1 MIPILYE
8 SNTTNFNTNGIGRL
22 SDAITCI
29 VTEERNG
36 QYELQMT
43 YPLDG
48 ALYNDLQVSRI
59 IWAVP
64 SDGEEEQAFRIYK
77 VSRPISGIVTVYAE
91 HISYQ
96 LSCVP
101 VSRYSATSA
110 AAAMSG
116 LASHAAVDCPFTFWT
131 DLTTSGDFSVDAPAG
146 IRSMLGGT
154 EGSILDVFGG
164 EYKWDNYVVRL
175 YAHRGADNGVTLRY
189 GKNITDLKQEENIT
203 NTVTGVYP
211 YWQDSDGNY
220 VELTQKV
227 VLSANAGNFPYPR
240 VAVVDC
246 SQEFETQPTQQ
257 QLLDWANDY
266 IGKAGIGI
274 PSVSIDVSFVALW
287 QTEQYKD
294 IAPLERVKLCD
305 TVTVEYEKLGV
316 SAKAK
321 VISTEYDVLAERYN
335 SIGIGDAKSTLTEQ
349 FLSQQQ
355 QLNNQQSQINEKPS
369 KSFMEEAIENATNW
383 INGVNGGY
391 VVLHKNANDQ
401 PYEILIMDTP
411 DIETAQKVWRWNQ
424 GGLGYSAS
432 GYQGPYTTAITQDGA
447 IVADFIT
454 AGTMLA
460 NIIKGGTLTL
470 GGNGNGNGVCQVLNA
485 SGTVIV
491 KIDNTGI
498 DVNAGSIDVNSSN
511 EENVVVQ
518 CTSTKTNPNGTVTK
532 RKTVVT
538 PIGIRAYLQDDAS
551 GTKNVMIF
559 EAGSIR
565 AGTFSGTIDNPGTI
579 TQGSYMSAT
588 RVEAGNGDSGSFMD
602 GSGND
607 IRVQKGIITSF

>member
-8 SNTTNFNTNGIGRL
+8 SNTTSFNTNGIGRL

-203 NTVTGVYP
+203 NTVT
-211 YWQDSDGNY
+211 
-220 VELTQKV
+220 
-227 VLSANAGNFPYPR
+227 
-240 VAVVDC
+240 
-246 SQEFETQPTQQ
+246 
-257 QLLDWANDY
+257 
-266 IGKAGIGI
+266 
-274 PSVSIDVSFVALW
+274 
-287 QTEQYKD
+287 
-294 IAPLERVKLCD
+294 
-305 TVTVEYEKLGV
+305 
-316 SAKAK
+316 
-321 VISTEYDVLAERYN
+321 AE
-335 SIGIGDAKSTLTEQ
+335 
-349 FLSQQQ
+349 
-355 QLNNQQSQINEKPS
+355 
-369 KSFMEEAIENATNW
+369 
-383 INGVNGGY
+383 
-391 VVLHKNANDQ
+391 
-401 PYEILIMDTP
+401 
-411 DIETAQKVWRWNQ
+411 
-424 GGLGYSAS
+424 
-432 GYQGPYTTAITQDGA
+432 
-447 IVADFIT
+447 
-454 AGTMLA
+454 
-460 NIIKGGTLTL
+460 
-470 GGNGNGNGVCQVLNA
+470 
-485 SGTVIV
+485 
-491 KIDNTGI
+491 
-498 DVNAGSIDVNSSN
+498 
-511 EENVVVQ
+511 
-518 CTSTKTNPNGTVTK
+518 
-532 RKTVVT
+532 
-538 PIGIRAYLQDDAS
+538 
-551 GTKNVMIF
+551 
-559 EAGSIR
+559 
-565 AGTFSGTIDNPGTI
+565 
-579 TQGSYMSAT
+579 
-588 RVEAGNGDSGSFMD
+588 
-602 GSGND
+602 
-607 IRVQKGIITSF
+607 

>member
-8 SNTTNFNTNGIGRL
+8 SNTTSFNTNGIGRL

-101 VSRYSATSA
+101 VSRYSAASA

-164 EYKWDNYVVRL
+164 EYKWDNYIVRL

-246 SQEFETQPTQQ
+246 SQEFETKPTQQ

-432 GYQGPYTTAITQDGA
+432 GYQGQYTTAITQDGA

-454 AGTMLA
+454 VGTMLA

-498 DVNAGSIDVNSSN
+498 DVNAGSIDVNSSD

-518 CTSTKTNPNGTVTK
+518 CTSTKTNPNGTVTR
-532 RKTVVT
+532 RKTVIT
-538 PIGIRAYLQDDAS
+538 PMGIRSYVQDDAS
-551 GTKNVMIF
+551 GTKNVMIL

-579 TQGSYMSAT
+579 TQGSYMSAS
-588 RVEAGNGDSGSFMD
+588 RLEAGNGDSGSFMD

-607 IRVQKGIITSF
+607 IRVQSGIITSF

>member
-8 SNTTNFNTNGIGRL
+8 SNTTSFNTNGIGRL

-101 VSRYSATSA
+101 ISRYSATSA

-424 GGLGYSAS
+424 GGLGYSDS

-454 AGTMLA
+454 VGTMMA

-498 DVNAGSIDVNSSN
+498 DVNAGSIDVNSSD

-518 CTSTKTNPNGTVTK
+518 CTSTKTNPNGTVTR
-532 RKTVVT
+532 RKTVIT
-538 PIGIRAYLQDDAS
+538 PMGIRSYVQDDAS
-551 GTKNVMIF
+551 GTKNVMIL

-579 TQGSYMSAT
+579 TQGSYMSAS
-588 RVEAGNGDSGSFMD
+588 RLEAGNGDSGSFMD

-607 IRVQKGIITSF
+607 IRVQSGIITSF

>member
-1 MIPILYE
+1 MIPILHE

-77 VSRPISGIVTVYAE
+77 VSRPISGIVTIYAE

-116 LASHAAVDCPFTFWT
+116 LKSHAAVDCPFTFWT

-227 VLSANAGNFPYPR
+227 VLSENAGNFPYPR

-246 SQEFETQPTQQ
+246 SQEFEQQPTQQ

-266 IGKAGIGI
+266 IGKAGIGV
-274 PSVSIDVSFVALW
+274 PAVSIVVSFVALW

-335 SIGIGDAKSTLTEQ
+335 SIGIGDTRSSLTTQ
-349 FLSQQQ
+349 IVDQQK
-355 QLNNQQSQINEKPS
+355 QINDKPS
-369 KSFMEEAIENATNW
+369 KGYMDNAISNATNW
-383 INGVNGGY
+383 ITGGIGGY
-391 VVLHKNANDQ
+391 VIFHRNADGQ
-401 PYEILIMDTP
+401 PDEILIMDTP
-411 DIETAQKVWRWNQ
+411 NIETAQNVWRWNQ
-424 GGLGYSAS
+424 GGFGHSSS
-432 GYQGPYTTAITQDGA
+432 GYDGPYTTAITQDGA

-454 AGTMLA
+454 VGTMLA

-470 GGNGNGNGVCQVLNA
+470 GGDENGNGVCQVLDANGNIVVKLDVNGITA
-485 SGTVIV
+485 TQGSFEGTVKAKSGVVGPWSFTETSFICL
-491 KIDNTGI
+491 NTESGGYAI
-498 DVNAGSIDVNSSN
+498 QI
-511 EENVVVQ
+511 
-518 CTSTKTNPNGTVTK
+518 TKQPNGTYSLIS
-532 RKTVVT
+532 RGA
-538 PIGIRAYLQDDAS
+538 IDIQGSAAFENGINVS
-551 GTKNVMIF
+551 GGKSWFYGNVEVQGELHCTDGF
-559 EAGSIR
+559 TGSFVAGS
-565 AGTFSGTIDNPGTI
+565 
-579 TQGSYMSAT
+579 T
-588 RVEAGNGDSGSFMD
+588 RINVD
-602 GSGND
+602 G
-607 IRVQKGIITSF
+607 GIITGIE

>member
-8 SNTTNFNTNGIGRL
+8 SNTTSFNTNGIGRL

-101 VSRYSATSA
+101 ISRYSATSA

-321 VISTEYDVLAERYN
+321 VISTEYDVLAERYK

-349 FLSQQQ
+349 FLNQQQ
-355 QLNNQQSQINEKPS
+355 QLNNQQLQINGKPS

-424 GGLGYSAS
+424 GGLGYSDS

-447 IVADFIT
+447 IVADFIAT
-454 AGTMLA
+454 GTMLA

-511 EENVVVQ
+511 EENVVVN
-518 CTSTKTNPNGTVTK
+518 CTSTKTNPNGTVSR
-532 RKTVVT
+532 RKTVIT
-538 PIGIRAYLQDDAS
+538 PMGIRSYLQDDAA
-551 GTKNVMIF
+551 GIKNVMIL

-579 TQGSYMSAT
+579 TQGSYMSAS
-588 RVEAGNGDSGSFMD
+588 RLMAGNGESGNFMD

-607 IRVQKGIITSF
+607 IRVQSGIITSF

>member
-8 SNTTNFNTNGIGRL
+8 SNITNFNTNGIGRL

-227 VLSANAGNFPYPR
+227 VFSANAGNFPYPR

-246 SQEFETQPTQQ
+246 SQEFETQPTQK

-305 TVTVEYEKLGV
+305 TVTAEYEKLGV
-316 SAKAK
+316 SVKAK

-498 DVNAGSIDVNSSN
+498 DVNAGSIDVNSSD

-518 CTSTKTNPNGTVTK
+518 CTSTKTNPNGTVTR
-532 RKTVVT
+532 RKTVIT
-538 PIGIRAYLQDDAS
+538 PMGIRSYVQDDAS
-551 GTKNVMIF
+551 GTKNVMIL

-579 TQGSYMSAT
+579 TQGSYMSAS
-588 RVEAGNGDSGSFMD
+588 RLEAGNGDSGSFMD

-607 IRVQKGIITSF
+607 IRVQGGIITSF

>member
-189 GKNITDLKQEENIT
+189 GKNITDLQQEENIT

-321 VISTEYDVLAERYN
+321 VIRTEYDVLAERYN

-349 FLSQQQ
+349 FLNQQQ

-424 GGLGYSAS
+424 GGLGYSDS

-447 IVADFIT
+447 IVADFVT

-470 GGNGNGNGVCQVLNA
+470 GGSENGNGICQVLDEN
-485 SGTVIV
+485 GNVIV
-491 KIDNTGI
+491 KLDLNGI
-498 DVNAGSIDVNSSN
+498 TATAGNFSGEINS
-511 EENVVVQ
+511 
-518 CTSTKTNPNGTVTK
+518 K
-532 RKTVVT
+532 
-538 PIGIRAYLQDDAS
+538 
-551 GTKNVMIF
+551 
-559 EAGSIR
+559 
-565 AGTFSGTIDNPGTI
+565 SGTIGPWRFTETTFICLNTDSGDYAIQITRQSDGTYSFI
-579 TQGSYMSAT
+579 SRGRIDIQGSASFEDGITVSGEKSWFYGD
-588 RVEAGNGDSGSFMD
+588 VEVQGALRSTEGFSGSFMA
-602 GSGND
+602 GSSNV
-607 IRVQKGIITSF
+607 RVQGGMITDVS

>member
-8 SNTTNFNTNGIGRL
+8 SNTTSFNTNGIGRL

-101 VSRYSATSA
+101 ISRYSATSA

-175 YAHRGADNGVTLRY
+175 YAHRGADNGVALRY
-189 GKNITDLKQEENIT
+189 GKNITDLQQEENIT

-321 VISTEYDVLAERYN
+321 VIRTEYDVLAERYN

-349 FLSQQQ
+349 FLNQQQ
-355 QLNNQQSQINEKPS
+355 QLNNQQAQINEKPS

-432 GYQGPYTTAITQDGA
+432 GYQGPYTTAITQAGA

-470 GGNGNGNGVCQVLNA
+470 GGNGNGNGICQVLNA
-485 SGTVIV
+485 SGAVIV
-491 KIDNTGI
+491 KIDNSGI

>member
-8 SNTTNFNTNGIGRL
+8 SNITNFNSNGIGRL

-43 YPLDG
+43 YPIDG

-64 SDGEEEQAFRIYK
+64 SDGEDEQAFRIYK
-77 VSRPISGIVTVYAE
+77 ISRPISGIVTVYAE

-116 LASHAAVDCPFTFWT
+116 LASHAAVNCPFTFWT

-146 IRSMLGGT
+146 IRSVLGGT

-189 GKNITDLKQEENIT
+189 GKNITDLQQEENIT
-203 NTVTGVYP
+203 NTITGVYP
-211 YWQDSDGNY
+211 FWKDSDGNY

-257 QLLDWANDY
+257 QLLSWANDY
-266 IGKAGIGI
+266 ISRTGVGI

-305 TVTVEYEKLGV
+305 TVTVDYEKLGV

-355 QLNNQQSQINEKPS
+355 EMYRQQSQINEKPS
-369 KSFMEEAIENATNW
+369 KNFMQEAIENATNW

-401 PYEILIMDTP
+401 PYEILIMNTP
-411 DIETAQKVWRWNQ
+411 DIETATKVWRWNQ
-424 GGLGYSAS
+424 GGLGYSKS

-454 AGTMLA
+454 IGTMLA

-470 GGNGNGNGVCQVLNA
+470 GGNGNGNGICQVLNA
-485 SGTVIV
+485 SGAVIV
-491 KIDNTGI
+491 KIDNSGI

-538 PIGIRAYLQDDAS
+538 PMGIRAYLQDDAS

>member
-8 SNTTNFNTNGIGRL
+8 SNITNFNSNGIGRL

-43 YPLDG
+43 YPMDG

-116 LASHAAVDCPFTFWT
+116 LASHAAVNCPFTFWT

-146 IRSMLGGT
+146 IRSVMGGT

-175 YAHRGADNGVTLRY
+175 YANRGADNGVTLRY
-189 GKNITDLKQEENIT
+189 GKNITDLQQEENIT
-203 NTVTGVYP
+203 NTITGVYP
-211 YWQDSDGNY
+211 FWQDSDGNY

-246 SQEFETQPTQQ
+246 SQEFEEQPTQQ
-257 QLLDWANDY
+257 QLLSWANDY
-266 IGKAGIGI
+266 ISRTGVGI

-305 TVTVEYEKLGV
+305 TVTVEYDKLGV

-321 VISTEYDVLAERYN
+321 VISTEYDVLAERYK

-355 QLNNQQSQINEKPS
+355 EMYRQQSQINEKPS
-369 KSFMEEAIENATNW
+369 KNFMQEAIENATNW

-391 VVLHKNANDQ
+391 VVLNKNANDQ
-401 PYEILIMDTP
+401 PYEILIMNTP
-411 DIETAQKVWRWNQ
+411 DIETATKVWRWNQ
-424 GGLGYSAS
+424 GGLGYSKS

-454 AGTMLA
+454 TGTMLA

-470 GGNGNGNGVCQVLNA
+470 GGNGNGNGICQVLNA
-485 SGTVIV
+485 SGAVIV

-498 DVNAGSIDVNSSN
+498 DVNAGSIDVNSSD

-518 CTSTKTNPNGTVTK
+518 CTSTKTNPNGTVTR
-532 RKTVVT
+532 RKTVIT
-538 PIGIRAYLQDDAS
+538 PMGIRSYVQDDAS
-551 GTKNVMIF
+551 GTKNVMIL

-579 TQGSYMSAT
+579 TQGSYMSAS
-588 RVEAGNGDSGSFMD
+588 RLEAGNGDSGSFMD

-607 IRVQKGIITSF
+607 IRVQSGIITSF

>member
-36 QYELQMT
+36 QYELQMA

-48 ALYNDLQVSRI
+48 SLYNDLQVSRI

-116 LASHAAVDCPFTFWT
+116 MASHAAVNCPFTFWT
-131 DLTTSGDFSVDAPAG
+131 DLTTPGSFSVDVPAG
-146 IRSMLGGT
+146 IRSILGGT
-154 EGSILDVFGG
+154 KGSILDVFGG

-246 SQEFETQPTQQ
+246 SQEFETKPTQQ

-411 DIETAQKVWRWNQ
+411 NIETAQKVWRWNQ

-518 CTSTKTNPNGTVTK
+518 CTSTKTNPDGAVTR
-532 RKTVVT
+532 RKTIVT
-538 PIGIRAYLQDDAS
+538 PMGIRILMQDDY
-551 GTKNVMIF
+551 GNKNVTDI
-559 EAGSIR
+559 EAGSIMT
-565 AGTFSGTIDNPGTI
+565 GTFSGTIDDPGII
-579 TQGSYMSAT
+579 TQGSFMGTSMIT
-588 RVEAGNGDSGSFMD
+588 AGNGEYGSFMD

-607 IRVQKGIITSF
+607 IRVQGGIITSF

>member
-8 SNTTNFNTNGIGRL
+8 SNITNFNSNGIGRL

-43 YPLDG
+43 YPMDG

-116 LASHAAVDCPFTFWT
+116 LASHAAVNCPFTFWT

-146 IRSMLGGT
+146 IRSVMGGT

-175 YAHRGADNGVTLRY
+175 YANRGADNGVTLRY
-189 GKNITDLKQEENIT
+189 GKNITDLQQEENIT
-203 NTVTGVYP
+203 NTITGVYP
-211 YWQDSDGNY
+211 FWQDSDGNY

-246 SQEFETQPTQQ
+246 SQEFEEQPTQQ
-257 QLLDWANDY
+257 QLLSWANDY
-266 IGKAGIGI
+266 ISRTGVGI
-274 PSVSIDVSFVALW
+274 PSVSIDVSFVALG

-305 TVTVEYEKLGV
+305 TVTVEYDKLGV

-335 SIGIGDAKSTLTEQ
+335 SIGIGDTKSTLTEQ

-355 QLNNQQSQINEKPS
+355 EMYRQQSQINEKPS
-369 KSFMEEAIENATNW
+369 KNFMQEAIENATNW

-391 VVLHKNANDQ
+391 VVLNKNANDQ
-401 PYEILIMDTP
+401 PYEILIMNTP
-411 DIETAQKVWRWNQ
+411 DIETATKVWRWNQ
-424 GGLGYSAS
+424 GGLGYSKS

-454 AGTMLA
+454 TGTMLA

-470 GGNGNGNGVCQVLNA
+470 GGNGNGNGICQVLNA
-485 SGTVIV
+485 SGAVIV
-491 KIDNTGI
+491 KIDNSGI

>member
-498 DVNAGSIDVNSSN
+498 DVNAGSIDVNSSD

-518 CTSTKTNPNGTVTK
+518 CTSTKTNPNGTVTR
-532 RKTVVT
+532 RKTVIT
-538 PIGIRAYLQDDAS
+538 PMGIRSYVQDDAS
-551 GTKNVMIF
+551 GTKNVMIL
-559 EAGSIR
+559 EAGSVR

-579 TQGSYMSAT
+579 TQGSYMSAS
-588 RVEAGNGDSGSFMD
+588 RLEAGNGDSGSFMD

>member
-8 SNTTNFNTNGIGRL
+8 SNITNFNTNGIGRL

-321 VISTEYDVLAERYN
+321 VISTEYDVLAERYK

-498 DVNAGSIDVNSSN
+498 DVNAGSIDVNSSD

-518 CTSTKTNPNGTVTK
+518 CTSTKTNPNGTVTR
-532 RKTVVT
+532 RKTVIT
-538 PIGIRAYLQDDAS
+538 PMGIRSYVQDDAS
-551 GTKNVMIF
+551 GTKNVMIL

-579 TQGSYMSAT
+579 TQGSYMSAS
-588 RVEAGNGDSGSFMD
+588 RLEAGNGDSGSFMD

-607 IRVQKGIITSF
+607 IRVQGGIITSF

>member
-36 QYELQMT
+36 QYELRMT

-189 GKNITDLKQEENIT
+189 GKNITDLQQEENIT

-240 VAVVDC
+240 VTVVDC

-321 VISTEYDVLAERYN
+321 VISTEYDVLAERYK

-355 QLNNQQSQINEKPS
+355 QLNNQQAQINEKPS

-411 DIETAQKVWRWNQ
+411 NIETAQKVWRWNQ
-424 GGLGYSAS
+424 GGLGYSAN

-454 AGTMLA
+454 AGTMIA

-511 EENVVVQ
+511 EENVVVN
-518 CTSTKTNPNGTVTK
+518 CTSTKTNPNGTVSR
-532 RKTVVT
+532 RKTVIT
-538 PIGIRAYLQDDAS
+538 PMGIRSYLQDDAA
-551 GTKNVMIF
+551 GIKNVMIL

-579 TQGSYMSAT
+579 TQGSYMSAS
-588 RVEAGNGDSGSFMD
+588 RLMAGNGESGNFMD

-607 IRVQKGIITSF
+607 IRVQSGIITSF

>member
-8 SNTTNFNTNGIGRL
+8 SNTTSFNTNGIGRL

-77 VSRPISGIVTVYAE
+77 VSRTISGIVTVYAE

-101 VSRYSATSA
+101 VSRYSAASA

-189 GKNITDLKQEENIT
+189 GKNITDLQQEENIT

-227 VLSANAGNFPYPR
+227 VLSANAGNFPYSR
-240 VAVVDC
+240 VTVVDC
-246 SQEFETQPTQQ
+246 SQEFETQPTQE

-316 SAKAK
+316 SVKAK

-411 DIETAQKVWRWNQ
+411 NIETAQKVWRWNQ

-498 DVNAGSIDVNSSN
+498 DVNAGSIDVNSSD

-518 CTSTKTNPNGTVTK
+518 CTSTKTNPDGAVTR
-532 RKTVVT
+532 RKTIVT
-538 PIGIRAYLQDDAS
+538 PMGIRILMQDDY
-551 GTKNVMIF
+551 GNKNVTDI
-559 EAGSIR
+559 EAGSIMT
-565 AGTFSGTIDNPGTI
+565 GTFSGTIDDPGII
-579 TQGSYMSAT
+579 TQGSFMGTSMIT
-588 RVEAGNGDSGSFMD
+588 AGNGEYGSFMD

-607 IRVQKGIITSF
+607 IRVQGGIITSF

>member
-1 MIPILYE
+1 M
-8 SNTTNFNTNGIGRL
+8 
-22 SDAITCI
+22 
-29 VTEERNG
+29 
-36 QYELQMT
+36 
-43 YPLDG
+43 
-48 ALYNDLQVSRI
+48 
-59 IWAVP
+59 
-64 SDGEEEQAFRIYK
+64 
-77 VSRPISGIVTVYAE
+77 
-91 HISYQ
+91 
-96 LSCVP
+96 
-101 VSRYSATSA
+101 
-110 AAAMSG
+110 
-116 LASHAAVDCPFTFWT
+116 
-131 DLTTSGDFSVDAPAG
+131 
-146 IRSMLGGT
+146 
-154 EGSILDVFGG
+154 
-164 EYKWDNYVVRL
+164 
-175 YAHRGADNGVTLRY
+175 
-189 GKNITDLKQEENIT
+189 
-203 NTVTGVYP
+203 
-211 YWQDSDGNY
+211 
-220 VELTQKV
+220 
-227 VLSANAGNFPYPR
+227 
-240 VAVVDC
+240 
-246 SQEFETQPTQQ
+246 
-257 QLLDWANDY
+257 
-266 IGKAGIGI
+266 
-274 PSVSIDVSFVALW
+274 SFVALW

-305 TVTVEYEKLGV
+305 TVTVEYDKLGV

-355 QLNNQQSQINEKPS
+355 EMYRQQSQINEKPS
-369 KSFMEEAIENATNW
+369 KNFMQEAIENATNW

-391 VVLHKNANDQ
+391 VVLNKNANDQ
-401 PYEILIMDTP
+401 PYEILIMNTP
-411 DIETAQKVWRWNQ
+411 DIETATKVWRWNQ
-424 GGLGYSAS
+424 GGLGYSKS

-454 AGTMLA
+454 TGTMLA

-470 GGNGNGNGVCQVLNA
+470 GGNGNGNGICQVLNA
-485 SGTVIV
+485 SGAVIV
-491 KIDNTGI
+491 KIDNSGI

>member
-43 YPLDG
+43 YPLEG

-59 IWAVP
+59 IWVVP

-77 VSRPISGIVTVYAE
+77 VSRPISGIVTIYAE

-116 LASHAAVDCPFTFWT
+116 LASHAAVNCPFTFWT
-131 DLTTSGDFSVDAPAG
+131 DLTTSGEFSVEAPAG
-146 IRSMLGGT
+146 IRSILGGT

-164 EYKWDNYVVRL
+164 EYKWDNYIVRL

-203 NTVTGVYP
+203 NTITGVYP

-227 VLSANAGNFPYPR
+227 VISANAGNFPYPR

-246 SQEFETQPTQQ
+246 SQEFENKPTQQ
-257 QLLDWANDY
+257 QLLEWANAY
-266 IGKAGIGI
+266 IKKAGIGI

-305 TVTVEYEKLGV
+305 TVTVIYEKLGV
-316 SAKAK
+316 STKAK

-369 KSFMEEAIENATNW
+369 KNFMKEAIENATNW

-391 VVLHKNANDQ
+391 VVLHKNANGQ
-401 PYEILIMDTP
+401 PYEILIMDDP

-470 GGNGNGNGVCQVLNA
+470 GGNGNGNGVCQVLDA
-485 SGTVIV
+485 SGKVIV
-491 KIDNTGI
+491 SIDNNGI
-498 DVNAGSIDVNSSN
+498 DVNAGSVDVNSSN

-518 CTSTKTNPNGTVTK
+518 CSSTKTNPNGTTTK
-532 RKTVVT
+532 RKTVIT
-538 PIGIRAYLQDDAS
+538 PMGIRSYVQDDAS
-551 GTKNVMIF
+551 GVKKVTIL
-559 EAGSIR
+559 ESGSVR
-565 AGTFSGTIDNPGTI
+565 VGTFSGTIDNPGII
-579 TQGSYMSAT
+579 TQGSYMST
-588 RVEAGNGDSGSFMD
+588 SRLEAGNGVSGSFTD
-602 GSGND
+602 GSGNS
-607 IRVQKGIITSF
+607 IRVQNGIITSF

>member
-1 MIPILYE
+1 MIPILHE
-8 SNTTNFNTNGIGRL
+8 SNITNFNTNGIGRL

-36 QYELQMT
+36 QYELQLT

-59 IWAVP
+59 IWALP
-64 SDGEEEQAFRIYK
+64 SDGEQEQAFRIYK

-101 VSRYSATSA
+101 ISRYSATSA

-175 YAHRGADNGVTLRY
+175 YAHRGADNGVALRY
-189 GKNITDLKQEENIT
+189 GKNITDLQQEENIT

-321 VISTEYDVLAERYN
+321 VISTKYDVLAERYN

-349 FLSQQQ
+349 FLNQQQ
-355 QLNNQQSQINEKPS
+355 QLNNQQAQINEKPS

-447 IVADFIT
+447 IVADFIAT
-454 AGTMLA
+454 GTMLA

-511 EENVVVQ
+511 EENVVVN
-518 CTSTKTNPNGTVTK
+518 CTSTKTNPNGTVSR
-532 RKTVVT
+532 RKTVIT
-538 PIGIRAYLQDDAS
+538 PMGIRSYLQDDAA
-551 GTKNVMIF
+551 GIKNVMIL

-579 TQGSYMSAT
+579 TQGSYMSAS
-588 RVEAGNGDSGSFMD
+588 RLMAGNGESGNFMD

-607 IRVQKGIITSF
+607 IRVQSGIITSF

>member
-8 SNTTNFNTNGIGRL
+8 SNTTSFNTNGIGRL

-116 LASHAAVDCPFTFWT
+116 LASHAAVDCPFAFWT

-246 SQEFETQPTQQ
+246 SQEFETQPTQK

-294 IAPLERVKLCD
+294 IAPLERMKLCD
-305 TVTVEYEKLGV
+305 TITVEYEKLGV

-349 FLSQQQ
+349 FLNQQQ

-485 SGTVIV
+485 SGAVIV

-518 CTSTKTNPNGTVTK
+518 CTSTKTNPDGAVTR
-532 RKTVVT
+532 RKTIVT
-538 PIGIRAYLQDDAS
+538 PMGIRILMQDDY
-551 GTKNVMIF
+551 GNKNVTDI
-559 EAGSIR
+559 EAGSIMT
-565 AGTFSGTIDNPGTI
+565 GTFSGTIDDPGII
-579 TQGSYMSAT
+579 TQGSFMGTSMIT
-588 RVEAGNGDSGSFMD
+588 AGNGEYGSFMD

-607 IRVQKGIITSF
+607 IRVQGGIITSF

>member
-8 SNTTNFNTNGIGRL
+8 SNTTTFNTNGIGRL

-101 VSRYSATSA
+101 ISRYSATSA

-116 LASHAAVDCPFTFWT
+116 LESHAAVDCPFTFWT
-131 DLTTSGDFSVDAPAG
+131 DLTTSGNFSVDAPAG

-189 GKNITDLKQEENIT
+189 GKNITDLQQEENIT
-203 NTVTGVYP
+203 NTITGVYP

-227 VLSANAGNFPYPR
+227 ILSENAGNFPYPR

-287 QTEQYKD
+287 QTEQYKN

-321 VISTEYDVLAERYN
+321 VIRTEYDVLAERYK

-454 AGTMLA
+454 VGTMLA

-470 GGNGNGNGVCQVLNA
+470 GGVENGNGICRVLDQNGNE
-485 SGTVIV
+485 IV
-491 KIDNTGI
+491 KLDLNGI
-498 DVNAGSIDVNSSN
+498 TATQGN
-511 EENVVVQ
+511 
-518 CTSTKTNPNGTVTK
+518 
-532 RKTVVT
+532 
-538 PIGIRAYLQDDAS
+538 
-551 GTKNVMIF
+551 
-559 EAGSIR
+559 
-565 AGTFSGTIDNPGTI
+565 FSGTINSKTGTI
-579 TQGSYMSAT
+579 GPWRFTETTFVCLNTDSGDYAIQITRQNDGTYTFISRGRMDVQGSAFFEDGISVSGGKSWFYGD
-588 RVEAGNGDSGSFMD
+588 VEVQGALRSTEGFSGSFMA
-602 GSGND
+602 GSSSV
-607 IRVQKGIITSF
+607 RVKGGIITSIS

>member
-8 SNTTNFNTNGIGRL
+8 SNTTSFNTNGIGRL
-22 SDAITCI
+22 SDAITCT

-101 VSRYSATSA
+101 VSRYSSTSA

-189 GKNITDLKQEENIT
+189 GKNITDLQQEENIT

-246 SQEFETQPTQQ
+246 SQEFETQPTQE

-316 SAKAK
+316 SVKAK

-391 VVLHKNANDQ
+391 VILHKNANDQ

-498 DVNAGSIDVNSSN
+498 DVNAGSIDVNSSD

-518 CTSTKTNPNGTVTK
+518 CTSTKTNPNGTVTR
-532 RKTVVT
+532 RKTVIT
-538 PIGIRAYLQDDAS
+538 PMGIRSYVQDDAS
-551 GTKNVMIF
+551 GTKNVMIL

-579 TQGSYMSAT
+579 TQGSYMSAS
-588 RVEAGNGDSGSFMD
+588 RLEAGNGDSGSFMD

-607 IRVQKGIITSF
+607 IRVQSGIITSF

>member
-8 SNTTNFNTNGIGRL
+8 SNTTSFNTNGIGRL

-101 VSRYSATSA
+101 ISRYSATSA

-401 PYEILIMDTP
+401 PYEILIMDTL
-411 DIETAQKVWRWNQ
+411 DIDAAQNVWRWNR
-424 GGLGYSAS
+424 GGMGHSSS
-432 GYQGPYTTAITQDGA
+432 GYQGPFTTAITQDGA

-498 DVNAGSIDVNSSN
+498 DVNAGSIDVNSSD

-518 CTSTKTNPNGTVTK
+518 CTSTKTNPNGTVTR
-532 RKTVVT
+532 RKTVIT
-538 PIGIRAYLQDDAS
+538 PMGIRSYVQDDAS
-551 GTKNVMIF
+551 GTKNVMIL
-559 EAGSIR
+559 EAGSVR

-579 TQGSYMSAT
+579 TQGSYMSAS
-588 RVEAGNGDSGSFMD
+588 RLEAGNGDSGSFMD

-607 IRVQKGIITSF
+607 IRVQSGIITSF

>member
-1 MIPILYE
+1 MIPILHE

-116 LASHAAVDCPFTFWT
+116 LKSHAAVDCPFTFWT

-424 GGLGYSAS
+424 GGLGYSDN

-498 DVNAGSIDVNSSN
+498 DVNAGSIDVNSSD

-518 CTSTKTNPNGTVTK
+518 CTSTKTNPNGTVTR
-532 RKTVVT
+532 RKTVIT
-538 PIGIRAYLQDDAS
+538 PMGIRSYVQDDAS
-551 GTKNVMIF
+551 GTKNVMIL

-579 TQGSYMSAT
+579 TQGSYMSAS
-588 RVEAGNGDSGSFMD
+588 RLEAGNGDSGSFMD

-607 IRVQKGIITSF
+607 IRVQSGIITSF

>member
-8 SNTTNFNTNGIGRL
+8 SNITNFNSNGIGRL

-43 YPLDG
+43 YPMDG

-116 LASHAAVDCPFTFWT
+116 LASHAAVNCPFTFWT

-146 IRSMLGGT
+146 IRSVMGGT

-175 YAHRGADNGVTLRY
+175 YANRGADNGVTLRY
-189 GKNITDLKQEENIT
+189 GKNITDLQQEENIT
-203 NTVTGVYP
+203 NTITGVYP
-211 YWQDSDGNY
+211 FWQDSDGNY

-227 VLSANAGNFPYPR
+227 VLSANAGNFPYSR

-246 SQEFETQPTQQ
+246 SQEFEEQPTQQ
-257 QLLDWANDY
+257 QLLSWANDY
-266 IGKAGIGI
+266 ISRTGVGI

-305 TVTVEYEKLGV
+305 TVTVEYDKLGV

-355 QLNNQQSQINEKPS
+355 EMYRQQSQINEKPS
-369 KSFMEEAIENATNW
+369 KNFMQEAIENATNW

-391 VVLHKNANDQ
+391 VVLNKNANDQ
-401 PYEILIMDTP
+401 PYEILIMNTP
-411 DIETAQKVWRWNQ
+411 DIETATKVWRWNQ
-424 GGLGYSAS
+424 GGLGYSKS

-454 AGTMLA
+454 TGTMLA

-470 GGNGNGNGVCQVLNA
+470 GGNGNGNGICQVLNA
-485 SGTVIV
+485 SGAVIV
-491 KIDNTGI
+491 KIDNSGI